1 MSLFDSIKYPID
13 TRFREE
19 DLEHIPLTILHAWVK
34 EDLNIDNLYWTVKM
48 LPAYIETACL
58 FYGGNKEFR
67 IQALK
72 KLRDRILEYEPI

>member
-1 MSLFDSIKYPID
+1 MSLFDAIKYPID

-48 LPAYIETACL
+48 LPWWADCL

-72 KLRDRILEYEPI
+72 KLRDRIVEYEPI